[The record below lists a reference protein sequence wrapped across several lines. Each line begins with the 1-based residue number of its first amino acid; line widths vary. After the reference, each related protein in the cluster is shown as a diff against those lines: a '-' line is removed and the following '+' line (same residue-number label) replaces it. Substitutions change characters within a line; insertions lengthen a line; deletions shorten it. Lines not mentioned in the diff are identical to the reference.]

1 MLPGS
6 SSPVA
11 LAVDWIGN
19 KLYIVDSL
27 GQKIDV
33 FELDGHYHAIV
44 MGSNLTNPTD
54 VSLDPVAG

>member
-11 LAVDWIGN
+11 LAVDWVGD

-33 FELDGHYHAIV
+33 FELDGRFHAIV

-54 VSLDPVAG
+54 VALDPVAG